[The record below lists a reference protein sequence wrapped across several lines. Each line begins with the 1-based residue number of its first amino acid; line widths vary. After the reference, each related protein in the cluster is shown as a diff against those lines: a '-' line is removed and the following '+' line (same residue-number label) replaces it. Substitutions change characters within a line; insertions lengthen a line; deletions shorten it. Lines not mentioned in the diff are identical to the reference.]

1 MEPDQTFRL
10 LYQTG
15 QLLGVWF
22 IEDSKVTYA
31 VISREK
37 NNNDHQQNIVIS
49 DDSLVL
55 TNLRPG
61 TPTSTT
67 YSTRGHSVLR
77 RSRALGAESVH
88 TTYTD
93 EADDEFLRIAGL
105 EMPSSRLLLALVV
118 HLKEMLS

>member
-37 NNNDHQQNIVIS
+37 NNNDDQQNIVIS
-49 DDSLVL
+49 DDSLVF
-55 TNLRPG
+55 TNLRPW
-61 TPTSTT
+61 TPT
-67 YSTRGHSVLR
+67 
-77 RSRALGAESVH
+77 
-88 TTYTD
+88 
-93 EADDEFLRIAGL
+93 
-105 EMPSSRLLLALVV
+105 
-118 HLKEMLS
+118 